1 MLSCRRMSG
10 VSLGLGPAAGGLPKS
25 PATLDAK
32 RISAR
37 VLAYLFTTS
46 LGGALTSNKNRDFDM
61 SGFSGSNAFPDA
73 VSDVSARAF
82 DASRLP
88 PADLPDWPPS
98 RYSSSSSASPAPGI
112 TVSCR
117 KSSSVSYGS
126 CSSSYR
132 IAMHRV
138 TMIARI
144 AFVNPGTDRSVKI
157 SPRARRRE
165 RLSRTMKRKMHWI
178 FFHPAL
184 GRGNTT
190 VSWGTRSRMIISL
203 FDLLAPRLFLSARR
217 ASRSIS
223 SSSSTSLL
231 SFTPWYTVRTM
242 TAGPGPS

>member
-46 LGGALTSNKNRDFDM
+46 LGGALTSNKNRDVDL
-61 SGFSGSNAFPDA
+61 SGFSGSN
-73 VSDVSARAF
+73 DVSARAF

-88 PADLPDWPPS
+88 PADLPDGPPS
-98 RYSSSSSASPAPGI
+98 RYSSSSSASPAPGT

-126 CSSSYR
+126 CSPSYR

-144 AFVNPGTDRSVKI
+144 AFDNPGTDRSVKI
-157 SPRARRRE
+157 SPRARRRV

-203 FDLLAPRLFLSARR
+203 FDLLARLFLSARR
-217 ASRSIS
+217 ASRSMS

-231 SFTPWYTVRTM
+231 SFTPWYTARTM